1 MWSAAARCSI
11 SPGSPRLARADVGGE
26 VEFAAGRT
34 QTTFGLRYLDFA
46 GARVWII
53 APAISVDVNDNVA
66 LAVRY
71 YRSES
76 EFRPFGRR
84 AGNDSGAIL
93 ARWQAARRLS
103 LGAAYARGNE
113 SFDIVS
119 VDRLGRFRADTVA
132 GGVRI
137 DLRSLTS
144 VAVGVEHQWRSGDRQ
159 LTRVTVDLVQ
169 HF

>member
-1 MWSAAARCSI
+1 MSI
-11 SPGSPRLARADVGGE
+11 
-26 VEFAAGRT
+26 
-34 QTTFGLRYLDFA
+34 
-46 GARVWII
+46 
-53 APAISVDVNDNVA
+53 DVNDNVA

-76 EFRPFGRR
+76 EFLPFGRR

-93 ARWQAARRLS
+93 GRWQAARRLS

-144 VAVGVEHQWRSGDRQ
+144 FAVGVEHQWRTGDRQ
-159 LTRVTVDLVQ
+159 LTRVTFDLVQ
-169 HF
+169 SF